1 MIDAVMFAA
10 LGFLIASLLALM
22 LAPPLWHRAVRLTTR
37 RIEATLPMSVTDIQ
51 ADKDQLRAEFA
62 IELRRVELA
71 LEKAKDK
78 AARELVNANKR
89 RVENAILNEALGGAK
104 GQLQE
109 NENANRVLEQT
120 IKRRLPDLEG
130 RIKAAKEAIA
140 ELESANAELRK
151 TVDSQ
156 AAALKEARSAVQ
168 SQRGDIEGL
177 RVALDGGGRVMRVGK
192 SDPALTT
199 ENQRLNVELS
209 RLKEEFERQK
219 TTSEENELLRR
230 ELDKLALQI
239 LAVAQTPSEPSE
251 LPASFFPHP
260 PAPQEPV
267 AYSANGGNGTQA
279 PETEPEFEPEPAVED
294 IQATQAEAPEEAQAE
309 TQAEVQTEPRLPL
322 AKRLA
327 ARREKRRADAAAAAK
342 GRGQSLSDRLKG
354 IPADA
359 PET

>member
-10 LGFLIASLLALM
+10 LGFLVASLLALM

-62 IELRRVELA
+62 IELRRVEVA
-71 LEKAKDK
+71 LDKAKDK
-78 AARELVNANKR
+78 AARELIHANKR

-120 IKRRLPDLEG
+120 IKRRLPDLEA
-130 RIKAAKEAIA
+130 RIRAAKEAIA
-140 ELESANAELRK
+140 ELESTNAELRK

-209 RLKEEFERQK
+209 RLKEEFERQR

-251 LPASFFPHP
+251 PPTSFFPHP

-279 PETEPEFEPEPAVED
+279 PEPEREPEFEPEPTVQD
-294 IQATQAEAPEEAQAE
+294 IQAIQAEATEEA
-309 TQAEVQTEPRLPL
+309 QAEVQTEPRLPL

-327 ARREKRRADAAAAAK
+327 ARREKRRAEAAAK

-359 PET
+359 PETG

>member
-10 LGFLIASLLALM
+10 LGFLVASLLALM

-62 IELRRVELA
+62 IELRRVEVA
-71 LEKAKDK
+71 LERAKDK

-156 AAALKEARSAVQ
+156 ATALKEARSAVQ

-209 RLKEEFERQK
+209 RLKEESARQK

-239 LAVAQTPSEPSE
+239 LAVAQTPSDSSEP
-251 LPASFFPHP
+251 PASFFPHP
-260 PAPQEPV
+260 PAPLEPI
-267 AYSANGGNGTQA
+267 AYSANGNGMQT
-279 PETEPEFEPEPAVED
+279 PEPESEPELEPEPAVED
-294 IQATQAEAPEEAQAE
+294 IQATQAEAE
-309 TQAEVQTEPRLPL
+309 TEPRLPL

-327 ARREKRRADAAAAAK
+327 ARREKRRAEAAAAK
-342 GRGQSLSDRLKG
+342 GRGQSLSDRLKD

-359 PET
+359 PETG